1 MSGVITTG
9 NLPRLLQEGVRA
21 VFDNTYAEHEEQ
33 YGMIF
38 EKTVSKKAFELDVQ
52 FDGFGL
58 APVKP
63 EGSGIQ
69 YDSQSQGYV
78 PKYQNLTY
86 AKGFIVTREAL
97 EDELYDVFAKKAK
110 ALAYSMR
117 QTKENVGANVLNR
130 AFNSSYTM
138 TGGDGLQLL
147 SASHVRGPNDS
158 TTYSNILSVGSTLSE
173 TALEQLLIQIN
184 QATDARGL
192 RIQLKGTR
200 LIVPA
205 ALCFEAERILAS
217 VLQNNTAN
225 NAVNAIKSK
234 GMLPDGYAVNNYLSS
249 SSAWFIRTDCPQ
261 GMIWQQR
268 QEVRFEQDND
278 FGTSDSRFK
287 ADERYA
293 CGWSNPRG
301 LYGSQGL

>member
-21 VFDNTYAEHEEQ
+21 VFDNTYNEHDEQ

-38 EKTVSKKAFELDVQ
+38 EKVQSKKAFELDVQ

-58 APVKP
+58 APVKN

-69 YDSQSQGYV
+69 YDSQSQGFV

-97 EDELYDVFAKKAK
+97 EDELYDVFSKKAK
-110 ALAYSMR
+110 ALAFSMR

-147 SASHVRGPNDS
+147 SASHIRGPNDTS
-158 TTYSNILSVGSTLSE
+158 TYSNILSVGSTLSE
-173 TALEQLLIQIN
+173 TAIEQMLIQIN

-192 RIQLKGTR
+192 RIQLNGTR

-205 ALCFEAERILAS
+205 PLCFEAERILAS

-234 GMLPDGYAVNNYLSS
+234 GMLPDGYAVNNYLTSNTS
-249 SSAWFIRTDCPQ
+249 WFIRTDCPQ
-261 GMIWQQR
+261 GMIWQER
-268 QEVRFEQDND
+268 QAVRFEQDND

-301 LYGSQGL
+301 MYGSQGL